1 MTVRLLRTRCPIT
14 VTFIAIDIVFCYVI
28 IHYDML
34 MCCVSRVEN
43 QLLTSPPTLLFLPVF
58 VQAALRQSAHF
69 AKPVVFPLSS
79 GEYYFRY
86 SFLKPVENCHPLLV
100 HLLRNILQADALQP
114 NPCQD
119 FVIVHPR

>member
-1 MTVRLLRTRCPIT
+1 MTVRLLRIRYPINL
-14 VTFIAIDIVFCYVI
+14 TFIAIGTVICYVI
-28 IHYDML
+28 ILYDMF
-34 MCCVSRVEN
+34 MYCVSRVEN

-119 FVIVHPR
+119 FVIVHLR